1 MPFLRNSLLA
11 AAFVAASVTNA
22 YAHCAQTVWLFTQT
36 ACVYCDQ
43 ARAFFIRNGVAFL
56 EYNIDDRRVRQW
68 NVGNLP
74 TGTIRAFAQSRYG
87 WVTTP
92 IIEVDN
98 VVIRGFL
105 PETLQKKT
113 CTYK

>member
-1 MPFLRNSLLA
+1 MSALRTTLLA
-11 AAFVAASVTNA
+11 AVLVLVSAANT
-22 YAHCAQTVWLFTQT
+22 YAHCVQRAWLISQT

-43 ARAFFIRNGVAFL
+43 ARAFFIRNGVPFL
-56 EYNIDDRRVRQW
+56 EYNIDDRRMWQW
-68 NVGNLP
+68 NVGNMS
-74 TGTIRAFAQSRYG
+74 TGTVRGFAQNRYG

-105 PETLQKKT
+105 PEALQKET
-113 CTYK
+113 CAYD